1 MRIAKVGLHLKDC
14 LNMEAMAL
22 IQVQAL
28 IRFQKME
35 FISLGCKLEVEI
47 GELGIELTITKT
59 MPLPKQW
66 LPMAMQK
73 TIGTILGQHGPT
85 HSKKATKSV

>member
-35 FISLGCKLEVEI
+35 FISLGYKLEVEI

-59 MPLPKQW
+59 MPLPKQ
-66 LPMAMQK
+66 QK